1 MVEEKAKLI
10 EQLDQL
16 DSGFEKL
23 FERMKEELEGNKE
36 AHKEEIRIMQ
46 QHIKSITDK
55 SVQIQS
61 QEARNKDLMT
71 AKFTSVKKQA
81 REVRKGQNVVNKYY
95 KNMTNT
101 NYVAPQFMDNKN

>member
-1 MVEEKAKLI
+1 
-10 EQLDQL
+10 
-16 DSGFEKL
+16 
-23 FERMKEELEGNKE
+23 MKEELEGNKE
-36 AHKEEIRIMQ
+36 SHKEEIRIMQ

>member
-1 MVEEKAKLI
+1 
-10 EQLDQL
+10 
-16 DSGFEKL
+16 
-23 FERMKEELEGNKE
+23 MKEELEGNKE

-46 QHIKSITDK
+46 HHIKSITDK